1 MSIFLICFIIQK
13 FKTARVF
20 AGLGITLLAFL
31 SGCSLISDSAIVS
44 QEQVDSIN
52 KESASPDIKPLEIL
66 SITTELSGDGYPAFI
81 SVDEQYR
88 VILGTPDLA
97 IGTQRLSFLI
107 YGPDGLMDLPHLDVR
122 IMTVKDYGQH
132 GEGNVV
138 RMRYLSGSTAP
149 EMGIYVGSLTL
160 EQSGDYLMQIAVP
173 TRASSDFRE
182 IAISLVARDVPAAVA
197 ANMKA
202 PLSKNLTL
210 VDKPI
215 TELTTGLN
223 PNFGLYR
230 QTVADAI
237 KKQRPIVLI
246 FASPGFCVSP
256 MCGSQVEVISALFEV
271 YGEETAFIHIDT
283 YADPHKVRE
292 NPDTAQRNPILADW
306 GIVSDQVVYL
316 INRDGLIFAR
326 FEGFSPYAELEAS
339 IQALI
344 AN

>member
-1 MSIFLICFIIQK
+1 MSISLIGFIIQK
-13 FKTARVF
+13 VKTAGVF
-20 AGLGITLLAFL
+20 AGLGIALLVFL
-31 SGCSLISDSAIVS
+31 SGCSLINDSSIVS

-52 KESASPDIKPLEIL
+52 KESAGPGIRPLEIL
-66 SITTELSGDGYPAFI
+66 SITEELSGDGYPAFI

-107 YGPDGLMDLPHLDVR
+107 YGPDGPMDLPHLDVR
-122 IMTVKDYGQH
+122 IMAVKDYGQY
-132 GEGNVV
+132 GEGDVV
-138 RMRYLSGSTAP
+138 RMKYLSGSAAS

-173 TRASSDFRE
+173 TRASSDPRE
-182 IAISLVARDVPAAVA
+182 IAISLVAREDPAAITT
-197 ANMKA
+197 NMKA

-210 VDKPI
+210 NDKPI

-223 PNFGLYR
+223 PNVGLYR
-230 QTVADAI
+230 ETVADAV

-256 MCGSQVEVISALFEV
+256 MCGSQVEIISALFEV

-283 YADPHKVRE
+283 YADPHKAME
-292 NPDTAQRNPILADW
+292 NPDIAQRNPILADW

-339 IQALI
+339 IQTLI
-344 AN
+344 TN